1 MKKILI
7 SALVILLS
15 AVTVQAQR
23 SEGTASANLDGRS
36 LVGRLPRLTSS
47 GQVEGTIVVD
57 IKVDQDG
64 NVTEATAGAEGTTIT
79 NNNIWNA
86 AKSSAM
92 RAHFNM
98 SADAPAL
105 QSGTI
110 TYTFVSSGLVD
121 TDDTA
126 LKFVGVPIGGSK
138 EQMFNALK
146 AKGFEMS
153 YNDNYMIGM
162 FNGERVTL
170 YLNTNHGIV
179 DWVKVVYP
187 QSSEENDTRIKYNTL
202 LSRFNRNAKYVCVN
216 PRVEIPAEERIFWKL
231 KENTKYYDAVYFYLH
246 PEVNEKNWVEEFNQ
260 EYQKRYK
267 KSLRGLSYEEMEEVL
282 FCLPM
287 KVSAAVSGIVWFTM
301 ADIYDIKIN
310 INYVNFKNRPRGED
324 L

>member
-47 GQVEGTIVVD
+47 GQVEGTIVVA

-121 TDDTA
+121 TDETA
-126 LKFVGVPIGGSK
+126 LKFVGVPIGGTK

-146 AKGFEMS
+146 AKGFEMG
-153 YNDNYMIGM
+153 YNGMTGM
-162 FNGERVTL
+162 FNGEHVTL
-170 YLNTNHGIV
+170 HLNTNHGIV

-187 QSSEENDTRIKYNTL
+187 RCSEENDTRIKYNTL

-216 PRVEIPAEERIFWKL
+216 PRAEVPAEERIYWKIN
-231 KENTKYYDAVYFYLH
+231 ENTKYYDAVYFYLH
-246 PEVNEKNWVEEFNQ
+246 PEINAKEWVEEFKQ

-267 KSLRGLSYEEMEEVL
+267 KPLQGLSYVEIEETL

-287 KVSAAVSGIVWFTM
+287 KVSAAISGIVWFTM
-301 ADIYDIKIN
+301 VDIHEIN